1 MNFATDDIAECGC
14 KRVCVMAGSIR
25 MSAAG
30 EWLVTGVSPDVA
42 SAFLSKH
49 APWRMEVNFDGIVSS
64 QFGQYQPYNRTPLRK
79 LQEVLKFIPQVDF
92 REAQILDVGFNVGY
106 NSLYMAQQY
115 GATVTGIDI
124 VEKHKRTAED
134 LASIVGL
141 SAEFILESAE
151 SFERPNTFDFVM
163 HFGTLYHLANP
174 VMSIDK
180 SIRSL
185 KRGGWFA
192 LETMCYRA
200 KDDPAACKWIYGFE
214 GDKTNFWSLGNEAL
228 RSMVLRTGITNFDI
242 ISEAWPPAYK
252 RKHSR
257 TIWVGKKD

>member
-1 MNFATDDIAECGC
+1 
-14 KRVCVMAGSIR
+14 
-25 MSAAG
+25 MSDAG

-42 SAFLSKH
+42 GAFLRKH

-64 QFGQYQPYNRTPLRK
+64 QFGQYQPYNRTPLSK
-79 LQEVLKFIPQVDF
+79 LREVLKFVPDANL
-92 REAQILDVGFNVGY
+92 RGGQILDIGFNAGY

-115 GATVTGIDI
+115 GARVTGIDV

-134 LASIVGL
+134 LASILGL
-141 SAEFILESAE
+141 SADFILESAE
-151 SFERPNTFDFVM
+151 SFERRETFDLVM

-180 SIRSL
+180 CVRSL

-200 KDDPAACKWIYGFE
+200 ERDLSACKWIYGFE
-214 GDKTNFWSLGNEAL
+214 GDKTNFWSLGEEAI
-228 RSMVLRTGITNFDI
+228 RSMVVRNGITQFKI

-257 TIWVGKKD
+257 TIWVGKKEQ

>member
-1 MNFATDDIAECGC
+1 
-14 KRVCVMAGSIR
+14 MAGNIR
-25 MSAAG
+25 MSDAG

-42 SAFLSKH
+42 SAFLRKH

-64 QFGQYQPYNRTPLRK
+64 QFGQYQPYNRTPLSK
-79 LQEVLKFIPQVDF
+79 LREVLKFVPDANL
-92 REAQILDVGFNVGY
+92 REGQILDIGFNAGY

-115 GATVTGIDI
+115 GARVTGIDV

-134 LASIVGL
+134 LASILGL
-141 SAEFILESAE
+141 SADFILESAE
-151 SFERPNTFDFVM
+151 SFERRETFDLVL

-180 SIRSL
+180 CVRSL

-200 KDDPAACKWIYGFE
+200 ERDLSACKWIYGFE
-214 GDKTNFWSLGNEAL
+214 GDKTNFWSLGEEAI
-228 RSMVLRTGITNFDI
+228 RSMVVRNGITQFKI

-257 TIWVGKKD
+257 TIWVGKKEQ